1 MKKILFVGITALAMA
16 SCTHDDYAPVSKQEQ
31 YQAVFEKE
39 FGAVNPNVNW
49 GFTPQQVFT
58 FDKDGKLIGT
68 RGSDPNANDWY
79 KYLTV
84 PAPLTDAQ
92 KEVVRKWFQNNP
104 NPKGLEV
111 NWSDFFVQQ
120 VYKGGTNTEGSKSL
134 ETYDILKED
143 DTPTGSKVTGSNQMD
158 WLHCGNNSNV
168 GEHINNFNNG
178 NASETNVGEGN
189 NKFHKDRI
197 MYMKDYNTTC
207 FGFHDSYGQ
216 TYYDNS
222 YVLIP
227 GDIIDPIVAGMYFV
241 GFDYQMQKY
250 DNGEIR
256 VKPDGYYS
264 DWIVRIAP
272 GLNAPGTAA
281 MRVMVE
287 DIIDSNLTSVTSS
300 DWDFNDAVF
309 DVKFEDVTIPGT
321 QETNWQNHNQ
331 RQAVITL
338 HAAGGTKYLT
348 IGGEGDKGVE
358 VHKALCVE
366 QSTMVN
372 TVKDQGV
379 TRPVAIFR
387 IPVADNVNNANDI
400 PVYVGSQILE
410 AKQGKATQKFCVPT
424 DVRWMQERQQVRK
437 TYKEFKDYVENA
449 VPEEWYKI
457 VKGDKNDFRY

>member
-58 FDKDGKLIGT
+58 FDENGKLIGT
-68 RGSDPNANDWY
+68 RGANPEANQWY
-79 KYLTV
+79 QYLTV

-104 NPKGLEV
+104 NPKGQKV

-120 VYKGGTNTEGSKSL
+120 VYKGGDNTEGSQSPEK
-134 ETYDILKED
+134 YDILKED
-143 DTPTGSKVTGSNQMD
+143 GTPTGSKVTGSNQMD
-158 WLHCGNNSNV
+158 WLHCGNNSGV
-168 GEHINNFNNG
+168 GDHINNFNNG
-178 NASETNVGEGN
+178 NAGETDVYENDH
-189 NKFHKDRI
+189 KSHKDRI

-216 TYYDNS
+216 TYYDDS

-241 GFDYQMQKY
+241 GFDYKMQKN
-250 DNGEIR
+250 DNG
-256 VKPDGYYS
+256 VKKVDPDGYYS
-264 DWIVRIAP
+264 DWIVRVVP
-272 GLNAPGTAA
+272 GLNAPNAGK
-281 MRVMVE
+281 RVMVE

-309 DVKFEDVTIPGT
+309 DVRFEGSGND
-321 QETNWQNHNQ
+321 
-331 RQAVITL
+331 RCAVITL
-338 HAAGGTKYLT
+338 HAAGGTKSLT
-348 IGGEGDKGVE
+348 IGGVGAKGVE
-358 VHKALCVE
+358 VHEALGVE
-366 QSTMVN
+366 TGTMVN
-372 TVKDQGV
+372 TGNGA

-387 IPVADNVNNANDI
+387 IPVADNVTNANDI
-400 PVYVGSQILE
+400 PVYVGTQELTAQKGE
-410 AKQGKATQKFCVPT
+410 ATQKLCVPT
-424 DVRWMQERQQVRK
+424 GVKWMKERVQFINSYDK
-437 TYKEFKDYVENA
+437 FKDYVNSST
-449 VPEEWYKI
+449 PEDWYKS
-457 VKGDKNDFRY
+457 VQNSGNLY

>member
-39 FGAVNPNVNW
+39 FGTVNPNVNW

-68 RGSDPNANDWY
+68 RGANPNSNEWAN
-79 KYLTV
+79 YLIV
-84 PAPLTDAQ
+84 PTRLTDAQ
-92 KEVVRKWFQNNP
+92 KDVVRKWFQTHKNP
-104 NPKGLEV
+104 QGQKV
-111 NWSDFFVQQ
+111 NWSDFFVEQ
-120 VYKGGTNTEGSKSL
+120 VYKGGTNTEGSHSPEIYNTLKDGV
-134 ETYDILKED
+134 ETQN
-143 DTPTGSKVTGSNQMD
+143 KVTGSNQMD
-158 WLHCGNNSNV
+158 WLACGSDATPSS
-168 GEHINNFNNG
+168 EHINNFNNG
-178 NASETNVGEGN
+178 NG
-189 NKFHKDRI
+189 DI
-197 MYMKDYNTTC
+197 MYMYDYNTTC
-207 FGFHDSYGQ
+207 FGFHDSYGDNHFEN
-216 TYYDNS
+216 TYYYDS

-241 GFDYQMQKY
+241 GFDYKTAKY

-256 VKPDGYYS
+256 VNPDGYYS
-264 DWIVRIAP
+264 DWIVRVVP
-272 GLNAPGTAA
+272 GLNAPGKAK
-281 MRVMVE
+281 RVMVE
-287 DIIDSNLTSVTSS
+287 DIIDSDLKSVQTS

-309 DVKFEDVTIPGT
+309 DVRFEKSWVNGT
-321 QETNWQNHNQ
+321 PENNYQDGHHQKY
-331 RQAVITL
+331 AIITL

-387 IPVADNVNNANDI
+387 IPVAANVNNANDI
-400 PVYVGSQILE
+400 PVYVGSQILG
-410 AKQGKATQKFCVPT
+410 AQKGKATQKLCAPT
-424 DVRWMQERQQVRK
+424 STRWMQER
-437 TYKEFKDYVENA
+437 KEFRLTYDKFKGYVNHNT
-449 VPEEWYKI
+449 PEDWYDEKKY
-457 VKGDKNDFRY
+457 VKKQNDFRY

>member
-68 RGSDPNANDWY
+68 RGADPRNNEWY

-84 PAPLTDAQ
+84 PDALTDAQ
-92 KEVVRKWFQNNP
+92 KDVVRRWFQTHHNP
-104 NPKGLEV
+104 QGLEV
-111 NWSDFFVQQ
+111 NWSDYFVQQ

-143 DTPTGSKVTGSNQMD
+143 GTPTGSKVTGSNQMD
-158 WLHCGNNSNV
+158 WLHSGNGETKYHIERFNAGDGSNTDV
-168 GEHINNFNNG
+168 FED
-178 NASETNVGEGN
+178 E
-189 NKFHKDRI
+189 NKKHQDKI
-197 MYMKDYNTTC
+197 MYMKDCKTEY

-216 TYYDNS
+216 TYYSDS

-227 GDIIDPIVAGMYFV
+227 GDIIDDSVKGMYFV
-241 GFDYQMQKY
+241 GFDYKMQKH
-250 DNGEIR
+250 DNGKIE

-272 GLNAPGTAA
+272 GLNAPNAGK
-281 MRVMVE
+281 RVMVE
-287 DIIDSNLTSVTSS
+287 DIIDSNLASVQTS

-309 DVKFEDVTIPGT
+309 DVRFDNV
-321 QETNWQNHNQ
+321 NNQNY
-331 RQAVITL
+331 AVITL

-358 VHKALCVE
+358 VHEALGVE
-366 QSTMVN
+366 TGTMVN
-372 TVKDQGV
+372 TGNGA

-387 IPVADNVNNANDI
+387 IPVAANVDNANQI
-400 PVYVGSQILE
+400 PVYVGAQELKAQKGE
-410 AKQGKATQKFCVPT
+410 ATQKLCVPT
-424 DVRWMQERQQVRK
+424 NVKWMKERVQFINSYDR
-437 TYKEFKDYVENA
+437 FKDYVNSNT
-449 VPEEWYKI
+449 PDNWYES
-457 VKGDKNDFRY
+457 VKNLGNLY

>member
-68 RGSDPNANDWY
+68 RAANPNSNEWTNY
-79 KYLTV
+79 VTV
-84 PAPLTDAQ
+84 PTKLNDAQ
-92 KEVVRKWFQNNP
+92 KDVVRRWFQNNK
-104 NPKGLEV
+104 NPKGIKV
-111 NWSDFFVQQ
+111 NWSDFFVEQ
-120 VYKGGTNTEGSKSL
+120 VYKGRTNTEGSQSL
-134 ETYDILKED
+134 EEYEILKNGV
-143 DTPTGSKVTGSNQMD
+143 PQTGNKVIGSNQMD
-158 WLHCGNNSNV
+158 WLACGSDATPSS
-168 GEHINNFNNG
+168 EHINNFNNG
-178 NASETNVGEGN
+178 NG
-189 NKFHKDRI
+189 DI
-197 MYMKDYNTTC
+197 MYMYDYNTTC
-207 FGFHDSYGQ
+207 FGFHDSYGDNHFEN
-216 TYYDNS
+216 TYYYDS

-227 GDIIDPIVAGMYFV
+227 GDQIDKSVAGMYFV
-241 GFDYQMQKY
+241 GFDYKTAKF

-256 VKPDGYYS
+256 VNPDGYYS

-272 GLNAPGTAA
+272 GLSAPNAAK
-281 MRVMVE
+281 RVMVE
-287 DIIDSNLTSVTSS
+287 DIIDEKLTDVKTS

-309 DVKFEDVTIPGT
+309 DVRFDNV
-321 QETNWQNHNQ
+321 NNQNY
-331 RQAVITL
+331 AVITL

-410 AKQGKATQKFCVPT
+410 AQKGKATQKFCVPT
-424 DVRWMQERQQVRK
+424 DVRWMQERKQVRK
-437 TYKEFKDYVENA
+437 TYYEFKDYVENDA
-449 VPEEWYKI
+449 PKDWYKT
-457 VKGDKNDFRY
+457 VKDKKNDFRY

>member
-68 RGSDPNANDWY
+68 RGSDPNANQWAD
-79 KYLTV
+79 YLTV
-84 PAPLTDAQ
+84 PTRLTDAQ
-92 KEVVRKWFQNNP
+92 KDVVRRWFQNNK
-104 NPKGLEV
+104 NPQGLKV
-111 NWSDFFVQQ
+111 NWSDFFVEQ
-120 VYKGGTNTEGSKSL
+120 VYKGGTNIQGSQTP
-134 ETYDILKED
+134 ETYNTLKD
-143 DTPTGSKVTGSNQMD
+143 GVTTNTTVTGSNHMD
-158 WLHCGNNSNV
+158 WLACGSNAKH
-168 GEHINNFNNG
+168 GDHIYNFNGGNG
-178 NASETNVGEGN
+178 
-189 NKFHKDRI
+189 DI

-207 FGFHDSYGQ
+207 FGFHDSYGDNHFEN
-216 TYYDNS
+216 TYYYDS

-227 GDIIDPIVAGMYFV
+227 GDQIDKSVAGMYFV
-241 GFDYQMQKY
+241 GFDYKTAKY

-256 VKPDGYYS
+256 VNPDGYYS
-264 DWIVRIAP
+264 DWIVRVAP
-272 GLNAPGTAA
+272 GLNAPNAG

-287 DIIDSNLTSVTSS
+287 DIIDEDLKFAKTS

-309 DVKFEDVTIPGT
+309 DVRFENV
-321 QETNWQNHNQ
+321 NNQNY
-331 RQAVITL
+331 AVITL

-358 VHKALCVE
+358 VHKALGVE
-366 QSTMVN
+366 TGTMVN

-387 IPVADNVNNANDI
+387 IPVAANVNNANDI
-400 PVYVGSQILE
+400 PVYVGSQILG
-410 AKQGKATQKFCVPT
+410 ANRGAATQKLCAPT
-424 DVRWMQERQQVRK
+424 STRWMQER
-437 TYKEFKDYVENA
+437 KEFRLTYDKFKGYVNHGTPEDWYDEKQYVKKD
-449 VPEEWYKI
+449 
-457 VKGDKNDFRY
+457 NDFRY

>member
-68 RGSDPNANDWY
+68 RGADPNANDWY

-111 NWSDFFVQQ
+111 NWSDFFVEQ
-120 VYKGGTNTEGSKSL
+120 VYKGGKKTEGSKTL

-158 WLHCGNNSNV
+158 WLACGSNAKE
-168 GEHINNFNNG
+168 GDHIYNFNGG

-189 NKFHKDRI
+189 NKFHNDKI
-197 MYMKDYNTTC
+197 MYMYDYNTTC
-207 FGFHDSYGQ
+207 FGFHDSYGDNHFEN
-216 TYYDNS
+216 TYYYDS
-222 YVLIP
+222 YVLIS
-227 GDIIDPIVAGMYFV
+227 GDQIDPSVAGMYFV
-241 GFDYQMQKY
+241 GFDYKMQKY
-250 DNGEIR
+250 DNGNIEVR
-256 VKPDGYYS
+256 PDEYYS

-272 GLNAPGTAA
+272 ALSAPGKAK
-281 MRVMVE
+281 RVMVE
-287 DIIDSNLTSVTSS
+287 DLIDEDLKFAKTS

-309 DVKFEDVTIPGT
+309 DVRFENV
-321 QETNWQNHNQ
+321 NNQNY
-331 RQAVITL
+331 AVITL

-358 VHKALCVE
+358 VHKALGVE
-366 QSTMVN
+366 TGTMVN

-387 IPVADNVNNANDI
+387 IPVAANVNNANLI
-400 PVYVGSQILE
+400 PVYVGAQELK
-410 AKQGKATQKFCVPT
+410 AQQGAATQKLCAPT
-424 DVRWMQERQQVRK
+424 STRWMQER
-437 TYKEFKDYVENA
+437 KEFRLTYDKFKGYINNGTPEDWYANIKDKTKEDLY
-449 VPEEWYKI
+449 
-457 VKGDKNDFRY
+457 

>member
-68 RGSDPNANDWY
+68 RGADPRNNEWY

-84 PAPLTDAQ
+84 PAALTDAQ
-92 KEVVRKWFQNNP
+92 KDVVRRWFQTHQNP
-104 NPKGLEV
+104 QGLEV
-111 NWSDFFVQQ
+111 NWSDYFVQQ
-120 VYKGGTNTEGSKSL
+120 VYKGGSNTEGSKSL

-143 DTPTGSKVTGSNQMD
+143 GTPTGSKVTGSNHMD
-158 WLHCGNNSNV
+158 WLHSGNGETKYHIERFNAGDGSNTDV
-168 GEHINNFNNG
+168 FED
-178 NASETNVGEGN
+178 E
-189 NKFHKDRI
+189 NKKHQDKI
-197 MYMKDYNTTC
+197 MYMKDCKTEY
-207 FGFHDSYGQ
+207 FGFHDSYGDN
-216 TYYDNS
+216 YYSDS

-227 GDIIDPIVAGMYFV
+227 GDIIDDSVKGMYFV
-241 GFDYQMQKY
+241 GFDYKTEKY
-250 DNGEIR
+250 DNGKIE

-272 GLNAPGTAA
+272 GLNAPGTA

-287 DIIDSNLTSVTSS
+287 DIIDSYLASVQTS

-309 DVKFEDVTIPGT
+309 DVRFEGWGN
-321 QETNWQNHNQ
+321 E
-331 RQAVITL
+331 RCAVITL

-358 VHKALCVE
+358 VHKALGVE
-366 QSTMVN
+366 TGTMVN

-387 IPVADNVNNANDI
+387 IPVAANVNNANNI

-410 AKQGKATQKFCVPT
+410 AKKGKVTQKLCAPT
-424 DVRWMQERQQVRK
+424 STRWMQER
-437 TYKEFKDYVENA
+437 KEFRLTYDKFKGYVNHGKPEDWYDEKKYVKEN
-449 VPEEWYKI
+449 
-457 VKGDKNDFRY
+457 NDFRY

>member
-68 RGSDPNANDWY
+68 RGANTNANEWY
-79 KYLTV
+79 QYLTV

-92 KEVVRKWFQNNP
+92 KEVVRKWFQNTKNP
-104 NPKGLEV
+104 QGQKV

-120 VYKGGTNTEGSKSL
+120 VYKGGTNPGSNSPEIYTINKPAGGTEQ
-134 ETYDILKED
+134 I
-143 DTPTGSKVTGSNQMD
+143 TGSEKMNWLACGSNAKEGD
-158 WLHCGNNSNV
+158 
-168 GEHINNFNNG
+168 HINNFNG
-178 NASETNVGEGN
+178 GDAGIMNVGEGN
-189 NKFHKDRI
+189 NKFHNDKI

-207 FGFHDSYGQ
+207 FGFHDSYGSKY
-216 TYYDNS
+216 YYDS

-241 GFDYQMQKY
+241 GFDYKTEKY
-250 DNGEIR
+250 DNGKIE

-287 DIIDSNLTSVTSS
+287 DIIDSNLASVTSS

-309 DVKFEDVTIPGT
+309 DVKFETSWVNGT
-321 QETNWQNHNQ
+321 PENSYQDGHNQ
-331 RQAVITL
+331 KFAVITL

-348 IGGEGDKGVE
+348 IGGQGANGVE
-358 VHKALCVE
+358 VHEALCVE

-437 TYKEFKDYVENA
+437 TYKEFKDYVRDDA
-449 VPEEWYKI
+449 PKDWYKT

>member
-68 RGSDPNANDWY
+68 RGANPEANQWY
-79 KYLTV
+79 QYLTV

-92 KEVVRKWFQNNP
+92 KEVVRKWFQNTKNP
-104 NPKGLEV
+104 QGQKV

-120 VYKGGTNTEGSKSL
+120 VYKGGSNPGSNSPEK
-134 ETYDILKED
+134 YDILKD
-143 DTPTGSKVTGSNQMD
+143 GVLDKDKGKVTGSNQMN
-158 WLHCGNNSNV
+158 WLHCGNNSQV
-168 GEHINNFNNG
+168 GDHINNFNGGDAG
-178 NASETNVGEGN
+178 NMNVGEGN
-189 NKFHKDRI
+189 NKFHNDKI

-207 FGFHDSYGQ
+207 FGFHDSYGDN
-216 TYYDNS
+216 YYTDS

-250 DNGEIR
+250 DNGELK
-256 VKPDGYYS
+256 VEPDGYYS

-272 GLNAPGTAA
+272 GLNAPNAGK
-281 MRVMVE
+281 RVMVE
-287 DIIDSNLTSVTSS
+287 DIIDSDLKSVQTS

-309 DVKFEDVTIPGT
+309 DVRFENV
-321 QETNWQNHNQ
+321 NNQNY
-331 RQAVITL
+331 AVITL

-449 VPEEWYKI
+449 VPEEWYKT

>member
-58 FDKDGKLIGT
+58 FDENGKLIGT
-68 RGSDPNANDWY
+68 RAANPNSNQWAD
-79 KYLTV
+79 YLTV
-84 PAPLTDAQ
+84 PTKLTDAQ

-104 NPKGLEV
+104 NPQGQKV
-111 NWSDFFVQQ
+111 NWSDFFVEQ
-120 VYKGGTNTEGSKSL
+120 VYKGGKKTEGSKTL

-158 WLHCGNNSNV
+158 WLACGSNAKH
-168 GEHINNFNNG
+168 GDHIYNFNNG
-178 NASETNVGEGN
+178 NG
-189 NKFHKDRI
+189 DI
-197 MYMKDYNTTC
+197 MYMYDSSTDC
-207 FGFHDSYGQ
+207 FGFHESYGQ
-216 TYYDNS
+216 KYYDDS
-222 YVLIP
+222 YVLIS
-227 GDIIDPIVAGMYFV
+227 GDQIDPSVAGMYFV
-241 GFDYQMQKY
+241 GFDYKMQKY

-256 VKPDGYYS
+256 VNPDGYYS

-272 GLNAPGTAA
+272 ALSAPGKA

-287 DIIDSNLTSVTSS
+287 DIIDSDLGHAKTS

-309 DVKFEDVTIPGT
+309 DVRFENV
-321 QETNWQNHNQ
+321 NNQNY
-331 RQAVITL
+331 AVITL

-358 VHKALCVE
+358 VHEALCVE
-366 QSTMVN
+366 EQGTMVN
-372 TVKDQGV
+372 TGNGA

-387 IPVADNVNNANDI
+387 IPVEDNVNNANQI
-400 PVYVGSQILE
+400 PVYVGAQELT
-410 AKQGKATQKFCVPT
+410 AQQGEATQKLCVPT
-424 DVRWMQERQQVRK
+424 DVKWMKERVQFINSYDK
-437 TYKEFKDYVENA
+437 FKDYVNNSK
-449 VPEEWYKI
+449 PEDWYKS
-457 VKGDKNDFRY
+457 VQNSGNLY

>member
-68 RGSDPNANDWY
+68 RGANPEANQWY
-79 KYLTV
+79 QYLTV

-92 KEVVRKWFQNNP
+92 KEVVRKWFQNTKNP
-104 NPKGLEV
+104 QGQKV

-120 VYKGGTNTEGSKSL
+120 VYKGGTNTEGSQSPEKY
-134 ETYDILKED
+134 TINK
-143 DTPTGSKVTGSNQMD
+143 PAGGSEQITGSNQMD
-158 WLHCGNNSNV
+158 WLACGSKKDHV
-168 GEHINNFNNG
+168 NNFNGADG
-178 NASETNVGEGN
+178 N
-189 NKFHKDRI
+189 I
-197 MYMKDYNTTC
+197 MYMYDSSTDC
-207 FGFHDSYGQ
+207 FGFHDSYGDN
-216 TYYDNS
+216 YYSDS

-227 GDIIDPIVAGMYFV
+227 GDIIDDSVKGMYFV
-241 GFDYQMQKY
+241 GFDYKTEKD
-250 DNGEIR
+250 DNGKIE

-272 GLNAPGTAA
+272 ALSAPGKAK
-281 MRVMVE
+281 RVMVE
-287 DIIDSNLTSVTSS
+287 DIIDSNLASVQTS

-309 DVKFEDVTIPGT
+309 DVKFEY
-321 QETNWQNHNQ
+321 NWKDGHNQ
-331 RQAVITL
+331 KFAVITL

-358 VHKALCVE
+358 VHEALGVE
-366 QSTMVN
+366 TGTMVN
-372 TVKDQGV
+372 TGNGA

-400 PVYVGSQILE
+400 PVYVGTQELT
-410 AKQGKATQKFCVPT
+410 AQQGEATQKLCVPT
-424 DVRWMQERQQVRK
+424 DVKWMKERVQFINSYDQ
-437 TYKEFKDYVENA
+437 FKDYVNNSKPEDWYTRVKNKENL
-449 VPEEWYKI
+449 Y
-457 VKGDKNDFRY
+457 